1 MLIPVVATST
11 CLFVPCFLLSLLW
24 LGGSVGRVLGEDVA
38 EPVQTVGSV
47 PSLHGLLD
55 VVPAETEARCG
66 GCRQAELLVIL
77 DPAEAL
83 ELGQPEPETGSLL
96 RLVELLELLLAQSA
110 GEVVQTL
117 QVSLEFICSDRV
129 PDPSDARNLLQD
141 REPFPLPVLL
151 LVLALRPD
159 EHLEVRQA
167 GVNVR
172 REDPEPF
179 VLGFLMEE
187 GEGIVALHP
196 DVDPIA

>member
-1 MLIPVVATST
+1 MLTSVVATTT
-11 CLFVPCFLLSLLW
+11 CLFVPCFLRSLLW
-24 LGGSVGRVLGEDVA
+24 LGGSLGRVLGEDVA

-55 VVPAETEARCG
+55 VVTAETEARRG

-83 ELGQPEPETGSLL
+83 QLDQPELEAGSLL

-110 GEVVQTL
+110 GEVGERL
-117 QVSLEFICSDRV
+117 QGSLKFIGSDRV

-141 REPFPLPVLL
+141 REPFPLPVLF

-159 EHLEVRQA
+159 EHLEVGQA
-167 GVNVR
+167 GVNGR
-172 REDPEPF
+172 HEDP
-179 VLGFLMEE
+179 
-187 GEGIVALHP
+187 
-196 DVDPIA
+196 